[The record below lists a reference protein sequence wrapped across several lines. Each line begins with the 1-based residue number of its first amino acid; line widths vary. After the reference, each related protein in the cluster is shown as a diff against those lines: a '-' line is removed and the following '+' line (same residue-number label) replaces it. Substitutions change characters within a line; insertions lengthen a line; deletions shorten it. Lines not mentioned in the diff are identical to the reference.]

1 MRGLR
6 YTPLDVVNYR
16 DDVADEFGHRG
27 RVEVGR
33 HSTWG
38 NVQGGSASTEQLGS
52 NITVTNYSI
61 FLPPGEVV
69 NAGDEIEVDG
79 ARYMI
84 DGQPVF
90 ARNGKGVHHIEING
104 RYVGLVDPTPSGA

>member
-1 MRGLR
+1 VRGLR
-6 YTPLDVVNYR
+6 YFPLDVVNYR
-16 DDVADEFGHRG
+16 DDVADEFGHRS

-33 HSTWG
+33 HATWG
-38 NVQGGSASTEQLGS
+38 NVQEGSSNEQPTSGVT
-52 NITVTNYSI
+52 ITTYDVY
-61 FLPPGEVV
+61 LPPGETV

-90 ARNGKGVHHIEING
+90 ARNARGVHHIEVRA
-104 RYVGLVDPTPSGA
+104 RYVGMIDPTPTGA